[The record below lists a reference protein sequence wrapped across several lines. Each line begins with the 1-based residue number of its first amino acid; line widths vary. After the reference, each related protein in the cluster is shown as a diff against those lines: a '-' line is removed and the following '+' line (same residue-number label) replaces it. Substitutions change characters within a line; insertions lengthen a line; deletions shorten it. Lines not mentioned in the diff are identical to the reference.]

1 MSSIADSPTK
11 KLDAL
16 RNGDPLSGEDSLQR
30 TSGGEHLV
38 QELREQLVRAHQ
50 RIEAYEREQSYQE
63 ELFSHPDL
71 VSSEK
76 LVLLV
81 GRKVVREL
89 RADDDASLTDIHLT
103 LIAQQTGLTPE
114 TVGKKLQ
121 RLDTVF
127 HAVQYETK
135 KRNTGKDRSGK
146 PVFVTDTKLAL
157 LPLADQPYAL
167 SLPEGSPRQGGPRE
181 KKVCPKCGSE
191 NIQRTMHTG
200 CLNCNHTLSHVEKMV
215 NEPQQESGDVPV
227 QMSMRENEVEGTC
240 EVLDEK
246 TPLNMVN
253 KEEGEHTFSHQS
265 VLSTGDPVTTRQ
277 QENVLL
283 VAPLAEP
290 DMSGPWCDEALVL
303 YAEWHNG
310 ERYQGPLRKVQL
322 HTSKWL
328 HMQDPALTLAQVKLA
343 YDDWAEWWEKHE
355 KGPLHLSDLTVEM
368 KNGVMRLYAGL
379 AMSEAKEKKGKRTKP
394 ATLHSPRKQPQ
405 EDENEQVLWSD
416 VQGAWRDPLEH
427 FASFRYMT
435 VAQARAYD
443 YKPHRKLVLMEENN
457 VLAKQRGQAAKERK
471 EKEGGNDGC

>member
-1 MSSIADSPTK
+1 MGSIADSPTK

-16 RNGDPLSGEDSLQR
+16 GNGSLSPEDALQFMN
-30 TSGGEHLV
+30 GGEHLV

-50 RIEAYEREQSYQE
+50 RIEAYEREQTYQE

-76 LVLLV
+76 LVLLAS
-81 GRKVVREL
+81 RKVVREL
-89 RADDDASLTDIHLT
+89 RADDDTSLTDIHLT

-157 LPLADQPYAL
+157 LPLADQPHTL

-181 KKVCPKCGSE
+181 KKVCPMCGSE
-191 NIQRTMHTG
+191 NIQRTMHTE

-215 NEPQQESGDVPV
+215 NELQEKLGDVPV
-227 QMSMRENEVEGTC
+227 QMVMHENEVEGTC
-240 EVLDEK
+240 EVLDEE
-246 TPLNMVN
+246 TPLSTPNV
-253 KEEGEHTFSHQS
+253 ERDEHLFSHQP
-265 VLSTGDPVTTRQ
+265 VLSGDGPMTTRQ
-277 QENVLL
+277 QKNALL
-283 VAPLAEP
+283 VAPLSEP
-290 DMSGPWCDEALVL
+290 EMSGPWSDEVPVV

-310 ERYQGPLRKVQL
+310 EQYQEPLRKVQL
-322 HTSKWL
+322 SASKWL
-328 HMQDPALTLAQVKLA
+328 HTQDPTLTLAQVKLA
-343 YDDWAEWWEKHE
+343 YDDWAEWWEKHD
-355 KGPLHLSDLTVEM
+355 KGPLHLSDLTVEK
-368 KNGVMRLYAGL
+368 KNGVIRLYAAL
-379 AMSEAKEKKGKRTKP
+379 DIIEAKAKKVQAKSTKL
-394 ATLHSPRKQPQ
+394 ATLRSPREMPQ

-416 VQGAWRDPLEH
+416 IPGAWGDPLEH

-435 VAQARAYD
+435 VAEARAYD
-443 YKPHRKLVLMEENN
+443 YKPHRKLVPMEENN
-457 VLAKQRGQAAKERK
+457 VLAKQRGQAVKERRGK
-471 EKEGGNDGC
+471 ES